1 MKVSIIGAGSWG
13 TALANLLVSNNHQ
26 VLIYDVDTKLVEEIN
41 NNHTNESKLKG
52 VKIDV
57 NVRATTNLNEVLTFS
72 KIVVLSVPTKVSR
85 IVLNNI
91 KETIT
96 ESKIFVNTSKGI
108 EPDTGLRISEIVYEI
123 LTDKYVESFV
133 ALTGPSH
140 AEEVAIGLP
149 TVVTAASN
157 NFESAKLIQQ
167 IFSNDFSFRVYTLND
182 LVGAEL
188 GGALKNIYAI
198 ASGMLTGLEYGDNAR
213 AALITRALVEMERLA
228 VAMGASS
235 KTLSGLVGV
244 GDLIVT
250 TTSYHSRN
258 FQAGLALAKGNNLQ
272 EAVSSIPMV
281 VEGART
287 TLSAYQMARKLNIE
301 TPIIDAV
308 YDIIYQEKNV
318 EVTIKAL
325 MKRSLKE
332 EFTEL

>member
-1 MKVSIIGAGSWG
+1 MDISIIGAGSWG
-13 TALANLLVSNNHQ
+13 TALANLLVKNHHQ
-26 VLIYDVDTKLVEEIN
+26 VLIYDVDVKVINEIN
-41 NNHTNESKLKG
+41 NLHTNETKLKN
-52 VKIDV
+52 VKLESTIK
-57 NVRATTNLNEVLTFS
+57 ATTDLNDALDFS
-72 KIVVLSVPTKVSR
+72 NIIILSVPTKVAR

-91 KETIT
+91 KEMLK
-96 ESKIFVNTSKGI
+96 SKKIFVNTSKGI

-123 LTDKYVESFV
+123 LGDLVEAFV
-133 ALTGPSH
+133 VLTGPSH
-140 AEEVAIGLP
+140 AEEVVVGLP
-149 TVVTAASN
+149 TVVSAASN
-157 NFESAKLIQQ
+157 NIEAAKLIQS
-167 IFSNDFSFRVYTLND
+167 IFSNDFSFRVYTIDD

-188 GGALKNIYAI
+188 GGSLKNIYAI
-198 ASGMLTGLEYGDNAR
+198 ASGMLTGLKYGDNAR

-228 VAMGASS
+228 IAMGASP

-258 FQAGLALAKGNNLQ
+258 FQAGLSIATGKNLQ

-287 TLSAYQMARKLNIE
+287 TLSAYQMARKLDID

-308 YDIIYQEKNV
+308 YDIIYLQKDVKE
-318 EVTIKAL
+318 TIKNL

-332 EFTEL
+332 EFDK

>member
-1 MKVSIIGAGSWG
+1 MKISIIGAGSWG
-13 TALANLLVSNNHQ
+13 TALANLLANNKHQ
-26 VLIYDVDTKLVEEIN
+26 VLVYDVDKKVVEEIN
-41 NNHTNESKLKG
+41 NFHTNDSKLKG
-52 VKIDV
+52 VV
-57 NVRATTNLNEVLTFS
+57 LNEEVHATTDLKKILEFS
-72 KIVVLSVPTKVSR
+72 KIIVLSVPTKVVR
-85 IVLNNI
+85 IVLGNI
-91 KETIT
+91 KKIINEQ
-96 ESKIFVNTSKGI
+96 KIFVNTSKGI

-123 LTDKYVESFV
+123 LTDKYVDSFV

-140 AEEVAIGLP
+140 AEEVVIGLP
-149 TVVTAASN
+149 TVVTAASTDI
-157 NFESAKLIQQ
+157 ESAKLIQN
-167 IFSNDFSFRVYTLND
+167 IFSNDFSFRVYTIND
-182 LVGAEL
+182 LIGAEL

-198 ASGMLTGLEYGDNAR
+198 ASGMLVGLEYGDNAK

-228 VAMGASS
+228 VAMGASP

-244 GDLIVT
+244 GDMIVT

-258 FQAGLALAKGNNLQ
+258 FQAGLSLAKGNNLQ
-272 EAVSSIPMV
+272 EAVASIPMV

-308 YDIIYQEKNV
+308 YQIIYQEKNV
-318 EVTIKAL
+318 KETIKAL